1 MNQIMSIAVDVHNAT
16 AALYLDARD
25 LNRVHVDISD
35 CLAQATYC
43 GRKEEFSVE
52 KFRSKMLLVAAYCL
66 LASGDDID
74 VVLQERLRQD
84 KIWGDDFDRMN
95 TANDWHA
102 YISHYLA
109 KALRP
114 NQNYAENMVKASG
127 IAQAAILM
135 VDRYGAPA
143 PRHYENLPGAGATCE
158 KCGSPEG
165 KNHVCCSACHCIH
178 PEGTICP
185 PHEVR

>member
-1 MNQIMSIAVDVHNAT
+1 MSIRSIAIEVNI
-16 AALYLDARD
+16 AADGLYLDARD
-25 LNRVHVDISD
+25 LNRIHVDIAD

-52 KFRSKMLLVAAYCL
+52 KFRSKMLLVASYCL
-66 LASGDDID
+66 LASGEDIQSI
-74 VVLQERLRQD
+74 LAERLRQD
-84 KIWGDDFDRMN
+84 KMWGDDFDRMN

-102 YISHYLA
+102 YIAHYLA

-114 NQNYAENMVKASG
+114 NEHYSENMVKASC

-143 PRHYENLPGAGATCE
+143 PRHYENLPGAGAKCE
-158 KCGSPEG
+158 HCGRPEG
-165 KNHVCCSACHCIH
+165 KNHVCH
-178 PEGTICP
+178 G
-185 PHEVR
+185 